1 MQQFLEALDHRRK
14 RGAERPQ
21 NWMGDLLKIF
31 LAKVEEFHPPKVI
44 KGRRHCERA
53 TPTETIAAP
62 AA

>member
-31 LAKVEEFHPPKVI
+31 LAKVEEFHPPK
-44 KGRRHCERA
+44 
-53 TPTETIAAP
+53 
-62 AA
+62 